1 MAANNELDL
10 WELID
15 ALYDETEPQEV
26 ISKIRELI
34 ESGEC
39 DVNEEDPL
47 LAAVNTGNLEV
58 VKLLVEAGADVNQLD
73 PEDSET
79 ALFRAKYRNFLD
91 IAEYL
96 EPLTSS
102 ENRDIVESMM
112 NYYQSK
118 QSKKKH

>member
-1 MAANNELDL
+1 MATNNELDL

-34 ESGEC
+34 ASGEC
-39 DVNEEDPL
+39 DVNEEMPL

-79 ALFRAKYRNFLD
+79 ALFRAKYRDFQD
-91 IAEYL
+91 VAEYL
-96 EPLTSS
+96 EPLTSP

-112 NYYQSK
+112 NYHQSK
-118 QSKKKH
+118 RSKK